1 MLIKINNDNNN
12 ENEWCILELQGEVI
26 GELDNN
32 SLGTIPI
39 NSNGTAVM
47 NIGIYYI
54 NIFKKILISY
64 EYRTI
69 NIRR

>member
-1 MLIKINNDNNN
+1 MLIKIKNDNNN

-32 SLGTIPI
+32 SLGTITI

-47 NIGIYYI
+47 NIGIYALY
-54 NIFKKILISY
+54 
-64 EYRTI
+64 
-69 NIRR
+69 